1 MAQINL
7 HTTPDFEKNLEK
19 LMRKRSLKSKSDAIR
34 IAVAEAAEKAEDSSK
49 ERDWSII
56 GWVHRLPGGWKS
68 DKTPQEIL
76 NEIDQEM
83 EEKLERL
90 GKGIW
95 TQPR

>member
-1 MAQINL
+1 MAQIKL
-7 HTTPDFEKNLEK
+7 HTTPEFETNLEK
-19 LMRKRSLKSKSDAIR
+19 LMRRRGLKSKSDAIR
-34 IAVAEAAEKAEDSSK
+34 IAVAEAAEKAEDALK

-76 NEIDQEM
+76 DEIDQEM

-90 GKGIW
+90 SKGIW
-95 TQPR
+95 TKPR